1 MSVVAAQPISAS
13 PPIVVQKA
21 LDCQGFFVVSLQ
33 TFSPLPASRTLGE
46 EFDHKRKADFRTPV
60 SLANE
65 CSGGAANLCLSAN
78 CCSKSLGNPR
88 LFCCFTP
95 NFSPLPASRT
105 LGEEF
110 DHKRKADFRTPVS
123 FANECIRK
131 PAVLRQP
138 TLFSASTLDVILQR
152 LMPLYRLRQTG
163 ESMTLLPSATH
174 IDIATAMALWI
185 LGIGTS
191 RGVCHPSMTTRA
203 ETSFFSASCR
213 FIG

>member
-1 MSVVAAQPISAS
+1 MAERFNAAVLKTVEDASPPRVRISAS

-21 LDCQGFFVVSLQ
+21 LVTQGFFVVSLQ

-65 CSGGAANLCLSAN
+65 C
-78 CCSKSLGNPR
+78 
-88 LFCCFTP
+88 
-95 NFSPLPASRT
+95 
-105 LGEEF
+105 
-110 DHKRKADFRTPVS
+110 
-123 FANECIRK
+123 IRK
-131 PAVLRQP
+131 PAALRQP

-174 IDIATAMALWI
+174 IDIAAAMALWI
-185 LGIGTS
+185 LGIDIS
-191 RGVCHPSMTTRA
+191 CGVCHPSMTTKVIRKTGCSKA
-203 ETSFFSASCR
+203 TGTNSQKL
-213 FIG
+213 G

>member
-1 MSVVAAQPISAS
+1 MSAVAAQPISAS

-46 EFDHKRKADFRTPV
+46 EFDHKRKADFRTPM
-60 SLANE
+60 
-65 CSGGAANLCLSAN
+65 
-78 CCSKSLGNPR
+78 
-88 LFCCFTP
+88 
-95 NFSPLPASRT
+95 
-105 LGEEF
+105 
-110 DHKRKADFRTPVS
+110 S

-131 PAVLRQP
+131 PAALIQP
-138 TLFSASTLDVILQR
+138 TLFSTSTLDVILQR

-191 RGVCHPSMTTRA
+191 CGVCHPSMTTKVIRKA
-203 ETSFFSASCR
+203 GCFYCNRHKLSETRIMSLMRSKIFSQCTN
-213 FIG
+213 

>member
-1 MSVVAAQPISAS
+1 MSAVAAQPISAS

-21 LDCQGFFVVSLQ
+21 LVTQGFFVVSLQ
-33 TFSPLPASRTLGE
+33 T
-46 EFDHKRKADFRTPV
+46 
-60 SLANE
+60 
-65 CSGGAANLCLSAN
+65 
-78 CCSKSLGNPR
+78 
-88 LFCCFTP
+88 
-95 NFSPLPASRT
+95 FSPLPASRT

-138 TLFSASTLDVILQR
+138 TLFSTSTIDVILQR

-174 IDIATAMALWI
+174 IDIAAAMALWI

-191 RGVCHPSMTTRA
+191 CGVCLPSMTTKVIRKTGCFYCNRHKLS
-203 ETSFFSASCR
+203 ETRIMSLMLSKIFSQCTQ
-213 FIG
+213 